1 MIWTALATV
10 GNVARKVPWQVWAVL
25 GILVTAW
32 VWGNHRYDAGYD
44 ARSEEYRQA
53 ALEAVQKARKADAVG
68 QGAADASK
76 GAVEARNAKAREA
89 AQGSDDPLRDG
100 LEALR

>member
-10 GNVARKVPWQVWAVL
+10 GNVARKVRLWVYVA
-25 GILVTAW
+25 IAALVAIW
-32 VWGNHRYDAGYD
+32 LWGNSRYDAGYE

-53 ALEAVQKARKADAVG
+53 ALEAAQKARKADAVG

-76 GAVEARNAKAREA
+76 GAVEAGNAKAREA